1 MKKIIAIGLIVSLVL
16 AILLS
21 PFASSS
27 PDGLEKVGED
37 KGFIEKAHSLLTGL
51 LPDYLFPGVSNEKI
65 ATAIAGGLGVLIVFG
80 ITYLLMLMIRK
91 KDKSKQI

>member
-1 MKKIIAIGLIVSLVL
+1 MKKLIIAGLAASLVL

-37 KGFIEKAHSLLTGL
+37 KGFIAKAHSLLTGL
-51 LPDYLFPGVSNEKI
+51 IPDYLFPGVSNEKI
-65 ATAIAGGLGVLIVFG
+65 ATAIAGFLGVLIVFG
-80 ITYLLMLMIRK
+80 ATYLLMLLIRK
-91 KDKSKQI
+91 KTS

>member
-1 MKKIIAIGLIVSLVL
+1 MKKIIVIGLIVSLVL

-37 KGFIEKAHSLLTGL
+37 KGFIEKAHSFLTGL
-51 LPDYLFPGVSNEKI
+51 IPDYVFPGVSDEKI
-65 ATAIAGGLGVLIVFG
+65 ATAIAGGLGVLVVFG
-80 ITYLLMLMIRK
+80 ITYLLMLVISKR
-91 KDKSKQI
+91 DKSKQV